1 MVVAASL
8 SLQRMARRRRA
19 VTIHERVRESRLSR
33 PTMRFFIP
41 LITSLAFLVSPAWSL
56 LPIARTHS
64 VPPSSRMWATRQQ
77 QQSNVSIA
85 GAVNNIDDE
94 SSTLTELLENRRVI
108 QLFQRGWQEP
118 KSLLGLLKDAGI
130 YGVIAYAL
138 VFVIFYATAGTLAE
152 IFYHYLSGNWVDPR
166 VLFLDDDAEGKAEIL
181 ALLATFYLAC
191 QPFTPVKVGGA
202 LLITP
207 DVMRF
212 LRKNPAL
219 MPRSFKSA
227 MLKSE
232 LLTLADKST
241 AGVGTLDTADQ
252 SRFEEILFLELP
264 ALRPME
270 EPARSDLLSGEWE
283 VRWTNEKEINFT
295 VKNGLLGLQWK
306 RTYQSIDMPN
316 SRLVNIIEFD
326 GGELRVFSSI
336 MPDPS
341 DGTRFNFV
349 FGECTLKWKELSV
362 PLPPVGRGWG
372 ELLYLDEEMRIQRD
386 IRGDLLVA
394 TKVRS

>member
-1 MVVAASL
+1 
-8 SLQRMARRRRA
+8 MAPWKGTAITIQERVKTSRRRL
-19 VTIHERVRESRLSR
+19 RLS
-33 PTMRFFIP
+33 PTMRFFIIP
-41 LITSLAFLVSPAWSL
+41 LITTLVLVSPAWSL

-64 VPPSSRMWATRQQ
+64 APPSSRMWVTRQHQ
-77 QQSNVSIA
+77 LSSVSIA
-85 GAVNNIDDE
+85 GTVNNDGDE
-94 SSTLTELLENRRVI
+94 SAVTLTELLENRRVI

-138 VFVIFYATAGTLAE
+138 VFVLFYGTAGTLAE
-152 IFYHYLSGNWVDPR
+152 VFYHYLSGNWVDPR
-166 VLFLDDDAEGKAEIL
+166 MLFLDDDAEGKAETL

-212 LRKNPAL
+212 VRKRPAL

-232 LLTLADKST
+232 LLTLADKSN

-252 SRFEEILFLELP
+252 TRFEEILFSELP

-295 VKNGLLGLQWK
+295 VKNGLLGLPWK
-306 RTYQSIDMPN
+306 RTYQSIDVPN
-316 SRLVNIIEFD
+316 SRLVNIIEFV
-326 GGELRVFSSI
+326 GGELRVGSSI

-349 FGECTLKWKELSV
+349 FGECTFKWRELCL

-372 ELLYLDEEMRIQRD
+372 ELLYLDDEMRIQRD